1 MKTEFGLLAAFG
13 DSIIPVSDICES
25 FFNCKKQTAYQQIK
39 AYTFPIPAFRLV
51 DSNKNDYF
59 VAAEDLASYIEGKF
73 AESEDELGQWLAYFC
88 LTLPNFAYFGGASC
102 GEGNSQISSLDTNQN
117 I

>member
-13 DSIIPVSDICES
+13 DSIIPVSDICEL

-39 AYTFPIPAFRLV
+39 AYTFPIPAFRIT

-59 VAAEDLASYIEGKF
+59 VTSEDLAHYIDVK
-73 AESEDELGQWLAYFC
+73 
-88 LTLPNFAYFGGASC
+88 LT
-102 GEGNSQISSLDTNQN
+102 NSQYQLEQWMAYLCLALHGQSSASNHLSTITVSNPKR
-117 I
+117 